1 MMLLTVADVALRT
14 LFNRPIRGTYDLIQL
29 GLACTIFIALPAV
42 FLRDEHL
49 VVDLVDHFAR
59 PAAVRLLDYAGAV
72 VSLAVLALMFW
83 WMLPLARDM
92 NEFGD
97 VTADLSIPKIVY
109 WIPVLTGIGASV
121 LATLVFLLR
130 GRR

>member
-1 MMLLTVADVALRT
+1 
-14 LFNRPIRGTYDLIQL
+14 
-29 GLACTIFIALPAV
+29 
-42 FLRDEHL
+42 
-49 VVDLVDHFAR
+49 
-59 PAAVRLLDYAGAV
+59 
-72 VSLAVLALMFW
+72 
-83 WMLPLARDM
+83 MLPLARDM